1 LHAHGVQSLL
11 TRALPCLTVASAR
24 PRADLSASILKGA
37 KMRRS
42 LVLLLTAIPLAS
54 CGAERP
60 ICPTPAAPPAMV
72 AAPAPPPS
80 AATDLAPPPQ
90 KDGRLAPF
98 ASPVRYTAQLNI
110 DPNQPRFSGT
120 VQILVDVPA
129 PTSFIVLHARDI
141 GVARATALIAGGAI
155 AASATSR
162 LAEGGKY
169 PAELVLRFE
178 RPVPKGQATLD
189 IAYDAPF
196 SKDLNGIYR
205 VKEGERYYAFTQ
217 FEATDARRAFPCF
230 DEPSFKVPWEMKI
243 TVPKGML
250 AVANTPEVRH
260 SEAGSSTVFEFAPTP
275 PVPSYLLALAVGDL
289 DVRTGATSPVPIRLL
304 TVKGKSH
311 LGTMA
316 LDATAAM
323 TQKLADYF
331 GSPFPYPKLDI
342 VAVPDFGAG
351 AMENAGF
358 ITFREEALLLDPA
371 HASTATK
378 RRVALIIAHELAHQW
393 FGDFVTMA
401 WWNDLWLNEG
411 FATWMETKV
420 LDLWK
425 PSFEGRL
432 FAASDTLE
440 AMDLDG
446 LDAARAIRQPVTTTG
461 QASEAFD
468 SITYQKGAA
477 VLAMLERWVGPEKFQ
492 QGVRDYLGAHAW
504 KNAKAEDL
512 LSALDRATG
521 KDVTQLASTFLDQ
534 AGIPMVS
541 VNASCNGGKLTGIDL
556 EQQPWRPLGS
566 KATAEKVWRVPV
578 CMRVEGQKDELCTEL
593 TKASQ
598 HVDAPAGAACP
609 SWVHPNANA
618 AGYYRFNLL
627 DAKLIALASAAKLTP
642 ADRLAV
648 LSNGWAMVRAGKVGV
663 ETMLKV
669 LSSFDKETNHEVV
682 SAEVEILTA
691 MNEAIIDETSRAG
704 FKKYVSARLG
714 NQKRLLGWGGKK
726 GPSEID
732 DGKALLRKSV
742 LFAMGELA
750 EDETTLKEADK
761 QAKAWLT
768 DPNGVDGDIAQ
779 VAIELAS
786 RKAGKE
792 RFDALF
798 VAMKNAATPQNRVIA
813 VRGLSSFGDASLLRE
828 TLDKLLSG
836 EIKLQD
842 IRYVFAAALD
852 HQPSRAVVL
861 DWVRTNW
868 SKLSTRMPRPF
879 VRRFVSLVGHTC
891 TKATRDEVATF
902 FQTEAKQLDG
912 ADRALAQGIEKAT
925 LCMEL
930 HERGAAAAAK
940 VLGK

>member
-1 LHAHGVQSLL
+1 VAAAQSRRQS
-11 TRALPCLTVASAR
+11 TSPD
-24 PRADLSASILKGA
+24 PKGA

-42 LVLLLTAIPLAS
+42 LFLLLTVLPLAS
-54 CGAERP
+54 CGGERP
-60 ICPTPAAPPAMV
+60 ICATPAAPSATV
-72 AAPAPPPS
+72 AAPA
-80 AATDLAPPPQ
+80 AASPADSTPAPQ
-90 KDGRLAPF
+90 NDGRLPPLA
-98 ASPVRYTAQLNI
+98 APVRYTASLVI

-120 VQILVDVPA
+120 VQIVVDVPA

-141 GVARATALIAGGAI
+141 GVARASAVSAGGSI
-155 AASATSR
+155 PASATSR
-162 LAEGGKY
+162 LAAGGKY

-178 RPVPKGQATLD
+178 RPVPQGQATLE
-189 IAYDAPF
+189 IVYDAPF

-205 VKEGERYYAFTQ
+205 VKEGDRYYAFTQ

-243 TVPKGML
+243 TVPKGMI
-250 AVANTPEVRH
+250 AVANTPEVRRG
-260 SEAGSSTVFEFAPTP
+260 EAGDSTVFEFAPTP

-289 DVRTGATSPVPIRLL
+289 DVRAGATSPVPIRLI
-304 TVKGKSH
+304 TVKGKSA

-358 ITFREEALLLDPA
+358 VTFREEALLLDPA
-371 HASTATK
+371 HAATAAK

-425 PSFEGRL
+425 PTFEARL
-432 FAASDTLE
+432 YAARDTLE

-477 VLAMLERWVGPEKFQ
+477 VLAMLERWVGPDKFQ

-512 LSALDRATG
+512 LGALDKAAG
-521 KDVTQLASTFLDQ
+521 KDVTALASTFLDQ
-534 AGIPMVS
+534 AGIPMVAVS
-541 VNASCNGGKLTGIDL
+541 TTCTAGKLSGIDL

-566 KATAEKVWRVPV
+566 KAPTDKVWRVPV
-578 CMRVEGQKDELCTEL
+578 CLRLDGLKDEVCTEL
-593 TKASQ
+593 TQPSR
-598 HVDAPAGAACP
+598 HLDAPAGATCP
-609 SWVHPNANA
+609 TWVHPNANA
-618 AGYYRFNLL
+618 SGYYRFSLP
-627 DAKLIALASAAKLTP
+627 DAKLLALSSAGKLTP

-669 LSSFDKETNHEVV
+669 LSAFDKETNHEVV
-682 SAEVEILTA
+682 GAEIEILTA
-691 MNEAIIDETSRAG
+691 MNEAIIDEASRAG
-704 FKKYVSARLG
+704 FKKYVNARLA
-714 NQKRLLGWGGKK
+714 NQKRSLGWGGKK
-726 GPSEID
+726 GPSQID

-779 VAIELAS
+779 VAVELAS

-792 RFDALF
+792 RFDALLG
-798 VAMKNAATPQNRVIA
+798 AMKNASTPQNRVIA

-861 DWVRTNW
+861 DWVRANW
-868 SKLSTRMPRPF
+868 SKLGSRMPRPF
-879 VRRFVSLVGHTC
+879 VRRFVSLVGETC
-891 TKATRDEVATF
+891 TPQARDEVASF
-902 FQTEAKQLDG
+902 FQAEAKNLDG

-925 LCMEL
+925 LCVEL
-930 HERGAAAAAK
+930 HQRGAAAAAK

>member
-1 LHAHGVQSLL
+1 
-11 TRALPCLTVASAR
+11 
-24 PRADLSASILKGA
+24 
-37 KMRRS
+37 MRRS
-42 LVLLLTAIPLAS
+42 FVLLLSALPLVS
-54 CGAERP
+54 CGAEPP
-60 ICPTPAAPPAMV
+60 ICATPAAPSATVAGKGAPPAV
-72 AAPAPPPS
+72 AADAM
-80 AATDLAPPPQ
+80 PPPQ
-90 KDGRLAPF
+90 KDGRLPNF
-98 ASPVRYTAQLNI
+98 ASPLRYTASLKI

-129 PTSFIVLHARDI
+129 PTAFVVLHARDI
-141 GVARATALIAGGAI
+141 AVARATALIAGASI

-162 LAEGGKY
+162 LAEGAKY

-178 RPVPKGQATLD
+178 RPLPRGQATLEID
-189 IAYDAPF
+189 YDAPF

-260 SEAGSSTVFEFAPTP
+260 ADAGSSTTFEFAPTP

-289 DVRTGATSPVPIRLL
+289 EVRTGATSPVPIRLI
-304 TVKGKSH
+304 TVKGKSN

-316 LDATAAM
+316 LEATAAM

-411 FATWMETKV
+411 FATWMETKI
-420 LDLWK
+420 LDIWK
-425 PSFEGRL
+425 PSFEARL

-512 LSALDRATG
+512 LSALDKATG
-521 KDVTQLASTFLDQ
+521 KDVTLLASTFLDQ
-534 AGIPMVS
+534 AGIPMVGVS
-541 VNASCNGGKLTGIDL
+541 ASCNGGKLTGIDV
-556 EQQPWRPLGS
+556 EQQPWRPMGS
-566 KATAEKVWRVPV
+566 KAPTEKLWRVPICV
-578 CMRVEGQKDELCTEL
+578 RVDGQKDEICTEL

-598 HVDAPAGAACP
+598 HIDAPAGAACP
-609 SWVHPNANA
+609 NWVHPNANA
-618 AGYYRFNLL
+618 SGYYRFSL
-627 DAKLIALASAAKLTP
+627 AEPKLVALSSAAKLTP

-648 LSNGWAMVRAGKVGV
+648 LSNGWAMVRAGKIGV

-669 LSSFDKETNHEVV
+669 LSAFDKETNHEVV
-682 SAEVEILTA
+682 GAEIEILTA
-691 MNEAIIDETSRAG
+691 MNEAIVDGASRAG

-714 NQKRLLGWGGKK
+714 NQKRLLGWGGRR

-732 DGKALLRKSV
+732 DGKALMRKSV

-750 EDETTLKEADK
+750 EDEMTLKEAEK

-779 VAIELAS
+779 VAVELAS

-792 RFDALF
+792 RFDALLG
-798 VAMKNAATPQNRVIA
+798 AMKNASTPQNRVIA

-828 TLDKLLSG
+828 ALDKLLTG

-852 HQPSRAVVL
+852 HEPSREVVL
-861 DWVRTNW
+861 DWVRANW
-868 SKLSTRMPRPF
+868 GKLGARMPRPF
-879 VRRFVSLVGHTC
+879 VRRFVSLVGETC
-891 TKATRDEVATF
+891 TKAARDELAAF
-902 FQTEAKQLDG
+902 FQTEAKHLDG
-912 ADRALAQGIEKAT
+912 AERALAQGIEKAT
-925 LCMEL
+925 LCIEL
-930 HERGAAAAAK
+930 RERGASAAAK

>member
-1 LHAHGVQSLL
+1 
-11 TRALPCLTVASAR
+11 
-24 PRADLSASILKGA
+24 
-37 KMRRS
+37 MRS
-42 LVLLLTAIPLAS
+42 LVLLLMALPLAS
-54 CGAERP
+54 CGAEPP
-60 ICPTPAAPPAMV
+60 ICATPAAPSANV
-72 AAPAPPPS
+72 AAPPGPTLG
-80 AATDLAPPPQ
+80 AADAVPPPQ
-90 KDGRLAPF
+90 KDGRLPPF
-98 ASPVRYTAQLNI
+98 ASPVRYAVSLNV

-120 VQILVDVPA
+120 AQILVDVPA
-129 PTSFIVLHARDI
+129 PTSFVVLHARDMT
-141 GVARATALIAGGAI
+141 VTRAAALIAGGAI

-162 LAEGGKY
+162 LAEGAKD
-169 PAELVLRFE
+169 PTELVLRFE
-178 RPVPKGQATLD
+178 RPIPKGQATLE
-189 IAYDAPF
+189 IVYDAPF

-205 VKEGERYYAFTQ
+205 VKEGERSYAFTQ

-250 AVANTPEVRH
+250 AVANMPEVRH
-260 SEAGSSTVFEFAPTP
+260 AEAGTSTVFEFAPTP

-289 DVRTGATSPVPIRLL
+289 DVRAGATSPVPIRLI
-304 TVKGKSH
+304 TVKGKSN

-371 HASTATK
+371 HASTAVK
-378 RRVALIIAHELAHQW
+378 RRVAIIIAHELAHQW

-420 LDLWK
+420 VDLWK
-425 PSFEGRL
+425 PTFEARL
-432 FAASDTLE
+432 FAAHDTLE

-492 QGVRDYLGAHAW
+492 QGIRDYLSAHAW

-512 LSALDRATG
+512 LGALDKATG
-521 KDVTQLASTFLDQ
+521 KDVTLLASTFLDQ
-534 AGIPMVS
+534 SGIPAVG
-541 VNASCNGGKLTGIDL
+541 VNASCSGGKLTGIDL
-556 EQQPWRPLGS
+556 EQEPWRPLGS
-566 KATAEKVWRVPV
+566 KAPTEKVWRVPV
-578 CMRVEGQKDELCTEL
+578 CLRLDGQKDDLCSEL
-593 TKASQ
+593 TKPSQRVDVPGGAS
-598 HVDAPAGAACP
+598 CP

-618 AGYYRFNLL
+618 SGYYRFNLP
-627 DAKLIALASAAKLTP
+627 DAKLLALASSTKLTL

-648 LSNGWAMVRAGKVGV
+648 LSNAWAMVRAGKAGV
-663 ETMLKV
+663 ETVLKV
-669 LSSFDKETNHEVV
+669 LLAFDKETNHEVV
-682 SAEVEILTA
+682 GAEIEILTA
-691 MNEAIIDETSRAG
+691 MNDAVIDDASRSG
-704 FKKYVSARLG
+704 FKKYVAARLG
-714 NQKRLLGWGGKK
+714 NQKRLVGWGGKRA
-726 GPSEID
+726 PSEID

-742 LFAMGELA
+742 LFALGELA
-750 EDETTLKEADK
+750 EDEATLKEADK
-761 QAKAWLT
+761 QAKAWLA
-768 DPNGVDGDIAQ
+768 DPNSVDGDIAQ
-779 VAIELAS
+779 VAVELAS
-786 RKAGKE
+786 RRAGRE

-798 VAMKNAATPQNRVIA
+798 AAMKNASTPQNRVIA
-813 VRGLSSFGDASLLRE
+813 VRGLSAFGDAGLLRE

-842 IRYVFAAALD
+842 VRYVFGAALD
-852 HQPSRAVVL
+852 HPPSRAVVL

-879 VRRFVSLVGHTC
+879 VRRFVSLVGETC
-891 TKATRDEVATF
+891 TKASRDEVAGF
-902 FQTEAKQLDG
+902 FQTEAKHLDG
-912 ADRALAQGIEKAT
+912 AERALAQGIEKAT

-940 VLGK
+940 ALGK